1 MENHSSRGQFV
12 CGLSIFRGERPQ
24 NSWITRTLRVFL
36 FLLVISFGQRAS
48 NDNNNAI
55 KLKVEGG
62 RRGAVHFERNVRSDA
77 AKTTVPEM
85 IPGLLKRP
93 LR

>member
-1 MENHSSRGQFV
+1 MENHSSRGQLV

-24 NSWITRTLRVFL
+24 NCCITGTRRVFL
-36 FLLVISFGQRAS
+36 FFFLLLFVISFGQRAS

-62 RRGAVHFERNVRSDA
+62 RRGAVRFERNVRSDA

-85 IPGLLKRP
+85 IPTF
-93 LR
+93 